1 MKDTSTPFSKLNGA
15 TAKITNVERLV
26 IEWFTAVPIATNASI
41 GISNAFAYTGSST
54 YAFKIHPIT
63 VINTVPTAIPASAL
77 FLV

>member
-41 GISNAFAYTGSST
+41 GISNALRIPEAAHMHSEYTRSPS
-54 YAFKIHPIT
+54 
-63 VINTVPTAIPASAL
+63 
-77 FLV
+77 